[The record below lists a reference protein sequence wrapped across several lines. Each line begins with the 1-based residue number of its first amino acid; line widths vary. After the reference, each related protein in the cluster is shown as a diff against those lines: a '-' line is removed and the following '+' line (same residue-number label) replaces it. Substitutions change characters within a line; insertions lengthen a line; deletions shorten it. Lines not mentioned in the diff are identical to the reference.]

1 MTRCLSFEEG
11 PFAFERDASGSLRCI
26 PYSFLSQILDYGNTE
41 IEKRAIFY
49 RRLLPLLEFG
59 REREGI
65 DLSGVKLTHHSL
77 KAEAKRDLLYGNG
90 DAPKLAGMSETG
102 SGSLQEKD
110 KARLNEIIARVND
123 LFEGQLSDDDQ
134 LHYVNGF
141 LKSHML
147 ASEELQEQA
156 LANTRAQFSNSPT
169 LQSQLLDAAMD
180 SDDAFTSM
188 SRQVL
193 ASARIRE
200 ELLKILLGPGDL
212 YGALRQKA
220 GANEADVDA
229 TD

>member
-1 MTRCLSFEEG
+1 MGTFVRL
-11 PFAFERDASGSLRCI
+11 
-26 PYSFLSQILDYGNTE
+26 YSFLSQILDYGNTE

-77 KAEAKRDLLYGNG
+77 KAEAKRDLLYGGG
-90 DAPKLAGMSETG
+90 DAPKLPGMSETG

-110 KARLNEIIARVND
+110 KALLDEIIARVND
-123 LFEGQLSDDDQ
+123 LFEGQLTDDDQ
-134 LHYVNGF
+134 LNYVNGF

-147 ASEELQEQA
+147 QSEELQEQA
-156 LANTRAQFSNSPT
+156 MANTRAQFSNSPT

-193 ASARIRE
+193 ASERIRE

-212 YGALRQKA
+212 YGALWRAA
-220 GANEADVDA
+220 GANEVEE
-229 TD
+229 T